1 MMPLWGRL
9 RAFGDG
15 SEGCGLV
22 VFALHVGHGVV
33 AFAGLDFLALLAGDV
48 EGAEGAVV
56 DLGVGGGVAGEG
68 LGAELILDLVEGF
81 LEFFTVVAYVD
92 DAAAVVFGET
102 LHGGVAVVAH
112 AEAAVK
118 AAVGD
123 EDDVDDG
130 VGLLGGF
137 GGGFEVFLRALV
149 AAVGEHD
156 EDLAAGLLAELV
168 VGGEVA
174 GVVEEGAAGGSVAG
188 DGTGA
193 GAGVDLGGVHG
204 VFDFAGAV
212 GVVGEEVDV
221 NVEGDE
227 EGLVFRGDDV
237 FEELGSGD
245 LFEG

>member
-1 MMPLWGRL
+1 MTPF
-9 RAFGDG
+9 FGDA
-15 SEGCGLV
+15 SDFSCVLEGRGLV
-22 VFALHVGHGVV
+22 VFALQVGHGVV
-33 AFAGLDFLALLAGDV
+33 AFAGLDLLALLAGDV

-56 DLGVGGGVAGEG
+56 DLGIGRGVAGEVV
-68 LGAELILDLVEGF
+68 GAELVLDLVEGF

-92 DAAAVVFGET
+92 DAAAGVFGET
-102 LHGGVAVVAH
+102 LHVGVAVVAH
-112 AEAAVK
+112 AEAAVE

-168 VGGEVA
+168 VGGEVD
-174 GVVEEGAAGGSVAG
+174 GVVEKGATGGSVAG
-188 DGTGA
+188 DGAGA

-212 GVVGEEVDV
+212 GVVG
-221 NVEGDE
+221 
-227 EGLVFRGDDV
+227 
-237 FEELGSGD
+237 
-245 LFEG
+245 